1 MGKLF
6 GTDGIRGVAGAP
18 PLTRETIERIGYL
31 LTRELTGQSGRPP
44 HIITGRDTRQS
55 GEWIESAIHS
65 GVTAAAGRATSAGVI
80 TTPGVAFLTR
90 ALDADAGIVL
100 SASHNSFEDNG
111 IKVFAPSGQKLDEAM
126 EEHIE
131 SSLFN
136 DEVRY
141 PDFPFVKVSS
151 DHQLKE
157 RYLDFLVSEIA
168 GDMRLNDMKIV
179 LDCANGASYE
189 LAPRLFERLGAEMVV
204 INAAP
209 NGRNINLDCGSLHPE
224 KLQRVVLESGSS
236 AGFAFDGDADR
247 LLMIGE
253 NGQLIDGDQILFIM
267 ANYLHAKNELKK
279 NRIVAT
285 VMSNLG
291 LELGLR
297 AKNIDLIRTAVGD
310 KNVLDELLNR
320 GGSVGGEQSGHI
332 IFPEISLAGD
342 GLITALEVLRV
353 MVETKMS
360 LNQLLSGFTRFP
372 QVIINVKVS
381 DKPPLDTLP
390 SVQAVISEVE
400 NELEGCGRVLVR
412 YSGTELKARVM
423 IEGPDEQ
430 SVATHAKKIAD
441 AIEKEIGV
449 TEDQSTF

>member
-18 PLTRETIERIGYL
+18 PLTRETIQRIGDL
-31 LTRELTGQSGRPP
+31 LTRELTGQLGRPP

-55 GEWIESAIHS
+55 GEWIEAAIH
-65 GVTAAAGRATSAGVI
+65 GGITAAAGRATSAGVI
-80 TTPGVAFLTR
+80 TTPGVAYLTR

-100 SASHNSFEDNG
+100 SASHNPFEDNG
-111 IKVFAPSGQKLDEAM
+111 IKIFAPSGQKLDEAM

-131 SSLFN
+131 SSLLN
-136 DEVRY
+136 SEVRY
-141 PDFPFVKVSS
+141 PDFPEVKVSP
-151 DHQLKE
+151 DDQLRE
-157 RYLDFLVSEIA
+157 RYLDFLTSEIA
-168 GDMRLNDMKIV
+168 GHMQLNGMKIV

-189 LAPRLFERLGAEMVV
+189 LAPRLFERLGAGTIV
-204 INAAP
+204 INASP
-209 NGRNINLDCGSLHPE
+209 DGRNINLDCGSLYPE
-224 KLQRVVLESGSS
+224 ILRQVVVESGSS

-267 ANYLHAKNELKK
+267 ANYLHANKALKK
-279 NRIVAT
+279 NLIVAT

-320 GGSVGGEQSGHI
+320 GASVGGEQSGHI

-342 GLITALEVLRV
+342 GMITAIEVLRV
-353 MVETKMS
+353 MVETKSS
-360 LNQLLSGFTRFP
+360 LNELLSGFTRFP
-372 QVIINVKVS
+372 QVIVNIKVTAR
-381 DKPPLDTLP
+381 PPLDTLP
-390 SVQAVISEVE
+390 SVQAAISEVE
-400 NELEGCGRVLVR
+400 KELEGCGRVLVR

-423 IEGPDEQ
+423 IEGPDEE
-430 SVATHAKKIAD
+430 SVARQAKKIAD
-441 AIEKEIGV
+441 AIDKEIGV
-449 TEDQSTF
+449 TENQSML